1 MSQETLGAGKGWP
14 RLSLSHVP
22 LHPPA
27 SESTVEGQKDL
38 LDLHHGD
45 MWQPDPKAPCPSYA
59 AGPGACC
66 DLQCG

>member
-45 MWQPDPKAPCPSYA
+45 WQLGPQDPHGLPRAPTQ
-59 AGPGACC
+59 G
-66 DLQCG
+66 